1 MIYLVGASCLYH
13 LIHRKEHITERNWY
27 HRISTSI
34 PGLSVN
40 YNTRK
45 TVQDLL
51 KNKLALRNR
60 NRIVIWHDVINNCIT
75 EHKSNWCAAKNCY
88 RPLNSNELVDTLK
101 EINKNK
107 QIEAIVYTRRQGTPD
122 LSVTLRKTGIL
133 ILEVTKNLIPKA
145 QQTAKFLHEISQ
157 IHPKAPIEQEIVDK
171 VIRNSRNLLKLV
183 KKVRS
188 KKKKPNKR
196 QKDRIKKRNEAAK
209 AGKSTSK

>member
-60 NRIVIWHDVINNCIT
+60 NRIVIWHDVINNSIT
-75 EHKSNWCAAKNCY
+75 EQKAMVCCEKLLPPTKLKRASRHPKRNQQEQTSRSNC
-88 RPLNSNELVDTLK
+88 L
-101 EINKNK
+101 
-107 QIEAIVYTRRQGTPD
+107 
-122 LSVTLRKTGIL
+122 
-133 ILEVTKNLIPKA
+133 
-145 QQTAKFLHEISQ
+145 
-157 IHPKAPIEQEIVDK
+157 HPKA
-171 VIRNSRNLLKLV
+171 RYT
-183 KKVRS
+183 RS
-188 KKKKPNKR
+188 LSYPKENR
-196 QKDRIKKRNEAAK
+196 HTHL
-209 AGKSTSK
+209 GSH

>member
-13 LIHRKEHITERNWY
+13 LIHKKEHKERNRY

-60 NRIVIWHDVINNCIT
+60 NRIVIWHDVINNSIT

-133 ILEVTKNLIPKA
+133 ILE
-145 QQTAKFLHEISQ
+145 
-157 IHPKAPIEQEIVDK
+157 D
-171 VIRNSRNLLKLV
+171 
-183 KKVRS
+183 
-188 KKKKPNKR
+188 
-196 QKDRIKKRNEAAK
+196 
-209 AGKSTSK
+209 